1 MYLFVKEDINLNTT
15 TLAWPQKIKPVF
27 EQNTEIVED
36 CKERIF
42 FAKCPVIPNQML
54 TSFSC
59 VGQVRREPAGE
70 IGEHHQGARETQ
82 LEGQGAGGLGRDE
95 KHTTVHL

>member
-1 MYLFVKEDINLNTT
+1 MYLSVQEDINLNTT

-36 CKERIF
+36 CKVRFFCNIF
-42 FAKCPVIPNQML
+42 HLFQL